1 MHNKIAIIFSI
12 FLMSCDPDIQYIEY
26 NSIDGEAWHKDSIQY
41 FNFEIESAEKAIYNS
56 YINLRINND
65 YKFNNIF
72 LIVSLSNSSQL
83 ISKDTL
89 EFTLA
94 DKRGNLLGEKSI
106 NIIDNSLIHKENIS
120 LDHNKAYSVSVEH
133 AMRIINKVKP
143 LEHLEGVIDVGYK
156 VEKVN

>member
-1 MHNKIAIIFSI
+1 MYNKVIIIFSI
-12 FLMSCDPDIQYIEY
+12 FLMSCDTDIQYIDY
-26 NSIDGEAWHKDSIQY
+26 NSIDGAAWHKDSVQY
-41 FNFEIESAEKAIYNS
+41 FNFEIESAKKVTYNS

-72 LIVSLSNSSQL
+72 LIVSLSNSSAL

-94 DKRGNLLGEKSI
+94 DKSGNFLGEKSI
-106 NIIDNSLIHKENIS
+106 NIVENSLIHKENIG
-120 LDHNKAYSVSVEH
+120 LDHSKAYSVSVEH
-133 AMRIINKVKP
+133 AMRIINKTKP
-143 LEHLEGVIDVGYK
+143 LEYLEGVIDVGYK